1 MNAIFLLLK
10 QTIIKIGH
18 VLSNV
23 YVSMIMSRR
32 PVSVP
37 LRHLYISLTKGSQ
50 LVLLQ
55 AVGMKAHCQPDLRL
69 RGPRLCTPAFSAQGQ
84 PAREGRTSRPLL
96 RPRGPCVTFVSPPRP
111 VPHCRNTRKSTKDKT
126 FFFVVSRQTEAVFI
140 AGWNQFALIR
150 GLLLEEPEQSLFVL
164 KDNKGRLQW
173 FKKERESQF
182 EFSQGILEDQY
193 NSSYWLTYFP
203 KAWVCVHV

>member
-1 MNAIFLLLK
+1 MIFLLLK
-10 QTIIKIGH
+10 QTFIKIGH

-37 LRHLYISLTKGSQ
+37 LRRLYISLTKGSQ

-96 RPRGPCVTFVSPPRP
+96 RPRGPLLLLSLHRVQCHIVEIQESPQRTKLFFFVSP
-111 VPHCRNTRKSTKDKT
+111 
-126 FFFVVSRQTEAVFI
+126 QTEAV
-140 AGWNQFALIR
+140 L
-150 GLLLEEPEQSLFVL
+150 
-164 KDNKGRLQW
+164 
-173 FKKERESQF
+173 
-182 EFSQGILEDQY
+182 
-193 NSSYWLTYFP
+193 
-203 KAWVCVHV
+203 